1 MWMMS
6 ASEEGGGSG
15 GLGVAMATATAV
27 AVAVAVAGVSGLI
40 GVWVWGCLGLEGVS
54 ESGSISVVEG
64 PGGCNITGVV
74 VIVGAI

>member
-15 GLGVAMATATAV
+15 GLGVAMATAV
-27 AVAVAVAGVSGLI
+27 AVAVAVVGVSGLI

-74 VIVGAI
+74 VIVVAI

>member
-1 MWMMS
+1 MMS

-15 GLGVAMATATAV
+15 GLGVAMATAV
-27 AVAVAVAGVSGLI
+27 AVGVSGLI
-40 GVWVWGCLGLEGVS
+40 GVGVWVWGCLGLEGVS

-74 VIVGAI
+74 VIVDAI

>member
-1 MWMMS
+1 MMS

-27 AVAVAVAGVSGLI
+27 AVVGVSGLI

>member
-27 AVAVAVAGVSGLI
+27 AVVGVSGLI
-40 GVWVWGCLGLEGVS
+40 GDWVWGCLGLEGVS

>member
-1 MWMMS
+1 MMS

-15 GLGVAMATATAV
+15 GLGVAMATAV
-27 AVAVAVAGVSGLI
+27 AVAVVGVSGLI
-40 GVWVWGCLGLEGVS
+40 GVGVWVWFWGCLGLEGVS

-74 VIVGAI
+74 VIVVAI

>member
-1 MWMMS
+1 MWVMS

-27 AVAVAVAGVSGLI
+27 AVVGVSGLI
-40 GVWVWGCLGLEGVS
+40 GVWVWVWGCLGLEGVS

>member
-27 AVAVAVAGVSGLI
+27 AVAMVGVSGLI

>member
-15 GLGVAMATATAV
+15 GLGVAV
-27 AVAVAVAGVSGLI
+27 VGVSGLI
-40 GVWVWGCLGLEGVS
+40 GVWIWGCLGLEGVS

-74 VIVGAI
+74 EIVVAI

>member
-27 AVAVAVAGVSGLI
+27 AVVGVSGLI

>member
-15 GLGVAMATATAV
+15 GLGVAMAT
-27 AVAVAVAGVSGLI
+27 AVAVAGVSGLI

-64 PGGCNITGVV
+64 PGGCNIAGVV
-74 VIVGAI
+74 VIVVAI

>member
-15 GLGVAMATATAV
+15 GLGVAMATAV
-27 AVAVAVAGVSGLI
+27 AVAVAVVGVSGLI
-40 GVWVWGCLGLEGVS
+40 GVWVLGCLGLEGVS

-74 VIVGAI
+74 VMVVAI

>member
-15 GLGVAMATATAV
+15 GLGVAMATAV
-27 AVAVAVAGVSGLI
+27 AVAVGVSGLI
-40 GVWVWGCLGLEGVS
+40 GVGVWVWGCLGLEGVS

>member
-15 GLGVAMATATAV
+15 GLGVAMATAV

-74 VIVGAI
+74 VTVVAI

>member
-15 GLGVAMATATAV
+15 GLGVAMATAV
-27 AVAVAVAGVSGLI
+27 AVAVVGVSGLI

-74 VIVGAI
+74 VIVVAI